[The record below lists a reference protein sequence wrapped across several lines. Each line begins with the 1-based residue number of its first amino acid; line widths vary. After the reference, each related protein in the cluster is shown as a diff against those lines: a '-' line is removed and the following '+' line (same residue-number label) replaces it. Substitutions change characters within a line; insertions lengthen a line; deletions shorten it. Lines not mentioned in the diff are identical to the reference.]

1 MANFSRAVR
10 DAGLGS
16 VDPNERE
23 LIRRASASRRTSAFA
38 MGGRSGRTEDLKD
51 LKDFGPKPIASA
63 SRVVAV
69 QSEMIAPAL
78 TRRLRGE
85 NVPDV
90 YAWTVNDEASV
101 RRVANHG
108 VHGIVTDEP
117 EEATRVVR
125 SMRAR
130 RATPR

>member
-1 MANFSRAVR
+1 
-10 DAGLGS
+10 
-16 VDPNERE
+16 
-23 LIRRASASRRTSAFA
+23 
-38 MGGRSGRTEDLKD
+38 
-51 LKDFGPKPIASA
+51 
-63 SRVVAV
+63 
-69 QSEMIAPAL
+69 MIAPAL

-117 EEATRVVR
+117 EEARVRPRSLDVR
-125 SMRAR
+125 RPVWKKKSRRSRPRAATGGCGPRERLRASASEEKDVAGEAR
-130 RATPR
+130 RDEG